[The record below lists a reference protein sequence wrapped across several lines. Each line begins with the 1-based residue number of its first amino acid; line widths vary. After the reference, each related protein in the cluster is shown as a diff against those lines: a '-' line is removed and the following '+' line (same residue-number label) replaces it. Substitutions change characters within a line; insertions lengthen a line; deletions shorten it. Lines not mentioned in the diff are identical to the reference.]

1 MDHFEEI
8 YAMKAE
14 AYHQMITPEDVDGNL
29 LATLEQISPLENIN
43 ILDLGSGTGRIPIL
57 LHETA
62 KQVIALDL
70 NYPML
75 QEQGNQQQT
84 IGAVWP
90 LVHGDNRLLPF
101 MDNWFDVVTAGWAL
115 GHLRGWF
122 AENWRN
128 QIGKI
133 LAEME
138 RVAVPGGTLII
149 METLTTGALKP
160 APPTP
165 ELAEYY
171 AWLESSWG
179 YTRHTI
185 QTDYQFSSIEDAVAK
200 TEFFFGSE
208 LADLIRVNGWARL
221 PEWTGV
227 WSKRPTLEYS

>member
-1 MDHFEEI
+1 MDHFEKI
-8 YAMKAE
+8 YATQAE
-14 AYHQMITPEDVDGNL
+14 AYHQMIAPEDVDGNL
-29 LATLEQISPLENIN
+29 LFTLKQITPLENITL
-43 ILDLGSGTGRIPIL
+43 LDLGSGTGRIPIL
-57 LHETA
+57 LHEIV

-84 IGAVWP
+84 IGAVWS

-101 MDNWFDVVTAGWAL
+101 LDHWVDLVTAGWAL

-122 AENWRN
+122 VGDWQH
-128 QIGKI
+128 QIGRI

-138 RVAVPGGTLII
+138 RVAVPGGSLII
-149 METLTTGALKP
+149 METLTTGALEP
-160 APPTP
+160 APPTL

-171 AWLESSWG
+171 AWLEESWG

-185 QTDYQFSSIEDAVAK
+185 QTDYLFASVDDAVAK
-200 TEFFFGSE
+200 TEFFFGPE
-208 LADLIRVNGWARL
+208 LADLIRENGWARL

-227 WSKRPTLEYS
+227 WCKRV